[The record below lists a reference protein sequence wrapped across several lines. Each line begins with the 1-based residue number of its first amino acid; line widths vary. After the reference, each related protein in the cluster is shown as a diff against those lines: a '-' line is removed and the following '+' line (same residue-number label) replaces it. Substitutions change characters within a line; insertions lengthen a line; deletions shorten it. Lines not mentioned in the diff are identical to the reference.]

1 MGYHCLNCK
10 QTESACVC
18 EVSTIVQTADVQP
31 SDQTND
37 SAEDLLNQ
45 AASLLKT
52 MIASTP
58 AQWQEC
64 NALLAKIRHRAR
76 AD

>member
-18 EVSTIVQTADVQP
+18 EVSTIVQTADVHP
-31 SDQTND
+31 SDQRDDND
-37 SAEDLLNQ
+37 KDLLNQ
-45 AASLLKT
+45 AATLLKT

-58 AQWQEC
+58 AQWQKC
-64 NALLAKIRHRAR
+64 NDLLAKIRHRTR
-76 AD
+76 TD